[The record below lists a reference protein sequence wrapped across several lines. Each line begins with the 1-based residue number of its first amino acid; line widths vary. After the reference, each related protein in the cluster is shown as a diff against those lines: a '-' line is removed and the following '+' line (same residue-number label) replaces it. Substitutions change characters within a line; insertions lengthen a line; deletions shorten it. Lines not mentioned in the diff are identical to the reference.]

1 VRTVRDELDQY
12 SNLGTYSLL
21 AVNHARGVEHY
32 LACRDIYRYVL
43 CMRSTAT
50 LFLLLGALAIA
61 AFSFLSDDGFGKLSI
76 LNRTLEQQ
84 QRTNAKLSE
93 TVQSLKR
100 EVNGL
105 HSDARTVEKAARS
118 ELGMARPGEMV
129 VIFEKKDSEARDEIA
144 GGSGG
149 KSR

>member
-1 VRTVRDELDQY
+1 
-12 SNLGTYSLL
+12 
-21 AVNHARGVEHY
+21 
-32 LACRDIYRYVL
+32 
-43 CMRSTAT
+43 MRSTAT

-84 QRTNAKLSE
+84 QRTNSKLSE

-100 EVNGL
+100 EVSGL
-105 HSDARTVEKAARS
+105 QSDPRTVEKAARS

-129 VIFEKKDSEARDEIA
+129 VVFEKKDSEVAEEMA
-144 GGSGG
+144 GVSGG